1 MKSEKIKDMTK
12 KSILALAALALLA
25 WGCSSDDSESTMPTP
40 PTPEETT
47 VIETGSDTRP
57 DWVAP
62 NANAFEQT
70 MNVYLMLQ
78 DELQPYISENDMV
91 CAKIDGE
98 VRGVAVP
105 RLDEGDWL
113 ISLIVFSNGAAPIKL
128 LYYCDQLHRIFTI
141 DWATFDASVP
151 PTGTGGIYQPK
162 FVE

>member
-1 MKSEKIKDMTK
+1 MMKKY
-12 KSILALAALALLA
+12 ILALAVLALLA

-70 MNVYLMLQ
+70 MNVYMMLQ
-78 DELQPYISENDMV
+78 DKLQPYISENDMV

-113 ISLIVFSNGAAPIKL
+113 ISLIVFSNGAAPIQL
-128 LYYCDQLHRIFTI
+128 SYYCDRLHRIFSIEWT
-141 DWATFDASVP
+141 TFDADVA
-151 PTGTGGIYQPK
+151 PTGTGGIYKPTFIK
-162 FVE
+162 

>member
-1 MKSEKIKDMTK
+1 MK
-12 KSILALAALALLA
+12 KSILALAALVLLA

-70 MNVYLMLQ
+70 MNVYMMLQ
-78 DELQPYISENDMV
+78 DKLQPYISENDMV

-113 ISLIVFSNGAAPIKL
+113 ISLIVFSNGAAPIQL
-128 LYYCDQLHRIFTI
+128 SYYCDRLHRIFSIEWT
-141 DWATFDASVP
+141 TFDADVA
-151 PTGTGGIYQPK
+151 PTGTGGIYKPTFIK
-162 FVE
+162 